1 MKKLSEVYS
10 ASNLP
15 YEFPIVHHDEDGN
28 TVYYEDAD
36 QAYRSKFENGDEV
49 FYEDSGGYN
58 FTASWDGEHRLLEV
72 KDNEG
77 FYTAHEYDHF
87 GNVIA
92 SNSKGEVVDIEDEP
106 VYV

>member
-1 MKKLSEVYS
+1 MKKLSEVYA

-15 YEFPIVHHDEDGN
+15 YEFPIVHHDADGN
-28 TVYYEDAD
+28 IVYYEDAD

-49 FYEDSGGYN
+49 FYEDSSGYT

-77 FYTAHEYDHF
+77 FYAAREYDHF

-92 SNSKGEVVDIEDEP
+92 SKGANIDIEDEP